1 MGAADYCLGR
11 EPLFFWNTMMF
22 VENFHWY
29 SRCPWMWCG
38 RERPTRDNHVGCSD
52 GMRTA
57 HFDDVRLFTTPR
69 AEQAFSYFKHVR

>member
-29 SRCPWMWCG
+29 SPFALPLG
-38 RERPTRDNHVGCSD
+38 EVS
-52 GMRTA
+52 
-57 HFDDVRLFTTPR
+57 
-69 AEQAFSYFKHVR
+69 S